1 MSIKNFN
8 AAEWLATV
16 TSCGYRVRA
25 AGCVV
30 TISRN
35 FTPGDLS
42 AFTDCDMVG
51 PSFLDRLPT
60 TSPGST
66 WGTDW
71 GYSAIKNG
79 CYTLNRSG
87 ISKRVVSKL
96 AKMLHAGAA
105 WSAQQAER
113 PADPIPS
120 DMDGDGFTPRD

>member
-1 MSIKNFN
+1 MSIENFN

-16 TSCGYRVRA
+16 TSCGYHVRA

-35 FTPGDLS
+35 FTPGDMS

-66 WGTDW
+66 WGTDGGSVG
-71 GYSAIKNG
+71 GYSAVKHG

-87 ISKRVVSKL
+87 ISKRVVSQL
-96 AKMLHAGAA
+96 AKLLHAGAVRQYRA
-105 WSAQQAER
+105 HV
-113 PADPIPS
+113 PA
-120 DMDGDGFTPRD
+120 